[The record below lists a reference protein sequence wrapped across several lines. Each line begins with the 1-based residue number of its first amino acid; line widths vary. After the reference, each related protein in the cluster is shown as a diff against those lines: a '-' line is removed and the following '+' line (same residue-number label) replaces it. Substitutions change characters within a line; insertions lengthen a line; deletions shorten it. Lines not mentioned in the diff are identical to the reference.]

1 MAADAARQ
9 GSSRSGVAGFFVRT
23 SGSARRPQP
32 PAETRSKGEE
42 LGLPRTAP
50 KGGEGTG
57 LADWGHS
64 HLDSQHLS
72 RGSGAEAGGGQWRA
86 ETLALSRAE
95 RGAWHQSALTG
106 TWGGRVGRKFTG
118 APSFTR
124 TLGRRALWKSEDP
137 GGALAPPIPT
147 RQRRRKASDS
157 AAGRDVLKASNPK
170 LHFGKPRKNRNGGGG
185 RFAFTPSHSPVQSQ
199 GRLCVCVG

>member
-1 MAADAARQ
+1 MQTGDTP
-9 GSSRSGVAGFFVRT
+9 T
-23 SGSARRPQP
+23 S
-32 PAETRSKGEE
+32 
-42 LGLPRTAP
+42 
-50 KGGEGTG
+50 
-57 LADWGHS
+57 
-64 HLDSQHLS
+64 DSQHLS
-72 RGSGAEAGGGQWRA
+72 WGSRAEAGGGQWRA

-95 RGAWHQSALTG
+95 REAWHQSALTG

-124 TLGRRALWKSEDP
+124 TLGRRALVEVRRCWWCS
-137 GGALAPPIPT
+137 GAPNPNPPASP
-147 RQRRRKASDS
+147 KASDS